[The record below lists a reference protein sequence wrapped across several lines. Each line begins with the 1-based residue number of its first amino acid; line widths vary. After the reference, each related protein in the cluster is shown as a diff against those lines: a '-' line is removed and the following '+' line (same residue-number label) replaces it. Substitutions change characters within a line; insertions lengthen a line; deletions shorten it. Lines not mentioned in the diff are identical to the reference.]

1 MSFSQLLSLY
11 NSSEC
16 PGVLKQLKIQ
26 ASNQYQFAAF
36 LQVFHVQTSIK
47 KKPQLK
53 PKGIARQQ
61 QVLVTAL
68 SKKPFQVKPQ
78 ASSRAV
84 E

>member
-1 MSFSQLLSLY
+1 MLFLQPLHLC

-26 ASNQYQFAAF
+26 ASNQYQFVIF

-47 KKPQLK
+47 KPELK
-53 PKGIARQQ
+53 SKGI
-61 QVLVTAL
+61 TSL
-68 SKKPFQVKPQ
+68 SRKHFQVKPE
-78 ASSRAV
+78 ASSWAL